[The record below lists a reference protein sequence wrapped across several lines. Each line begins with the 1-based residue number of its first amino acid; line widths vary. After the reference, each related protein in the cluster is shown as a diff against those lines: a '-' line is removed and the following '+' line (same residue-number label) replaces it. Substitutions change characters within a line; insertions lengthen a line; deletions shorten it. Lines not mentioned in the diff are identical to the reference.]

1 MSNQMEISEQQI
13 LSNLEADI
21 KVLKKELNETL
32 KAIVDGGYSKYP
44 ILLAHEENIAI
55 AQKVI
60 DRKDH
65 QTHFHISASTME
77 EMVARK
83 IIMEDKASDF
93 ERRFKANLDKFCVL
107 LVHPESMKFVFA
119 SRN

>member
-1 MSNQMEISEQQI
+1 MQDQINSKEQEI

-21 KVLKKELNETL
+21 KTLKKELNETV
-32 KAIVDGGYSKYP
+32 KAIVDGGYSKFP

-60 DRKDH
+60 DKKDYL
-65 QTHFHISASTME
+65 THFSFSASTME
-77 EMVARK
+77 EMVVRK
-83 IIMEDKASDF
+83 IITEDKQADF
-93 ERRFKANLDKFCVL
+93 ERRFKANQDKFCVL

-119 SRN
+119 NK